1 MGRRARGARGAGE
14 GAGDGR
20 AGPESARR
28 LIRQVKRFG
37 RRKVSAEEKIRIV
50 MEGLRGEQSV
60 ADLCRREEISKPAY
74 YGWLK
79 AFLEAGKKRLAG
91 DHVREADSSEVKA
104 LRRTVEELQ
113 LMVAELTLEN
123 RRLKKTALEG

>member
-1 MGRRARGARGAGE
+1 MGRRAKSGTEGFGE
-14 GAGDGR
+14 GGAP
-20 AGPESARR
+20 PESARR

-91 DHVREADSSEVKA
+91 DHVREADSGQVKA
-104 LRRTVEELQ
+104 LRRTTGELKA
-113 LMVAELTLEN
+113 MVAELTLEN
-123 RRLKKTALEG
+123 RRLKKTDLEG